1 MGKKENA
8 GNHRLLSVSSVSGV
22 KISFTSSHMKHEG
35 GFAKGRL
42 YLIYLIFLR
51 GWLSGWVVEVYLA
64 FSKAFVRVSYNIL

>member
-1 MGKKENA
+1 MMGKKENA
-8 GNHRLLSVSSVSGV
+8 GNHRLLSLSSVSGV

-51 GWLSGWVVEVYLA
+51 GWLSG
-64 FSKAFVRVSYNIL
+64 